1 MKKDIKKQEQ
11 SQQKRSFID
20 YKPSKTDATMTE
32 FAKQKAVAVQEN
44 QKTQEQTA
52 VLTALTTRTL
62 DEEKSTIPVDPD
74 MIYKPPFSP
83 LVIKTFKLPTTTMPT
98 EVFGTQAATTMAGN
112 EVLENQEEAE
122 AEVD

>member
-20 YKPSKTDATMTE
+20 YKPSKTDTTMTE

-112 EVLENQEEAE
+112 EVLDDQDGQQEA
-122 AEVD
+122 D

>member
-1 MKKDIKKQEQ
+1 M
-11 SQQKRSFID
+11 
-20 YKPSKTDATMTE
+20 
-32 FAKQKAVAVQEN
+32 
-44 QKTQEQTA
+44 KTQEQTA
-52 VLTALTTRTL
+52 ALTTRTF

-112 EVLENQEEAE
+112 EVFDDHDGHDEAD